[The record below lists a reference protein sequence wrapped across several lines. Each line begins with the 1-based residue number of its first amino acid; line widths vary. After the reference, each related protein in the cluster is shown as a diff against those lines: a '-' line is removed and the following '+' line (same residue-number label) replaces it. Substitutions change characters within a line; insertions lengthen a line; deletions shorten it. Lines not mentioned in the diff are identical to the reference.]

1 MEHRS
6 HIYGVLAEFPTPHEL
21 IHAVRKLARLV
32 IAGSKPYTPFPV
44 EGLSEALAL
53 KRNKVPLITLIGGL
67 TGGLGGFFLSVLGV
81 RHRLSVNIGGR
92 PLNSWPAFIPVTFEL
107 TVLGAALSAV
117 FGMLALNG
125 LPRPHHPL
133 FNVQRFV
140 RHATSDRFSC
150 ASKRAI
156 RNSICPNRP
165 AFSKGCTPRMS
176 ARSKMISASRHGN
189 AFLCALVSA
198 LLLAGCS

>member
-6 HIYGVLAEFPTPHEL
+6 HIYGVVAEFPTPDEL
-21 IHAVRKLARLV
+21 IHAVERTRQ
-32 IAGSKPYTPFPV
+32 AGYRRIEAYTPFPV

-53 KRNKVPLITLIGGL
+53 KRNNVPLITLIGGL
-67 TGGLGGFFLSVLGV
+67 TGGLGGFFFQYWVNVIAYPL
-81 RHRLSVNIGGR
+81 NIGGR

-133 FNVQRFV
+133 FNVKRFV
-140 RHATSDRFSC
+140 KHATSDRF
-150 ASKRAI
+150 
-156 RNSICPNRP
+156 
-165 AFSKGCTPRMS
+165 
-176 ARSKMISASRHGN
+176 
-189 AFLCALVSA
+189 FLCIEARDPKFHVAESSRFLKELKATHISEVEDD
-198 LLLAGCS
+198 